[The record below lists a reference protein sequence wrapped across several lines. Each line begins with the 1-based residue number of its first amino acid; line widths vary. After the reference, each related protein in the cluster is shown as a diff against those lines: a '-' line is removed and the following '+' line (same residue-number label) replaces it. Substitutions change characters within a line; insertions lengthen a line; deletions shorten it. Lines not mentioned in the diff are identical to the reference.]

1 MIPELGREI
10 PMVRVTEA
18 EAREH
23 LGELISDVA
32 AGQEAVLI
40 ERDGESQAVVISFEE
55 YTRLRAKSQDSGN
68 QDWKS
73 RVARLQEKVSRELG
87 GSPLPPAEEVIR
99 RMREERDEHI
109 LGNLR

>member
-1 MIPELGREI
+1 
-10 PMVRVTEA
+10 MVRVTEA

-23 LGELISDVA
+23 LGDLLRDVA

-40 ERDGESQAVVISFEE
+40 ERDGESQAVVISFDE
-55 YTRLRAKSQDSGN
+55 YIRLRAKTQESGT

-73 RVARLQEKVSRELG
+73 RVDRLQEKISRELG
-87 GSPLPPAEEVIR
+87 GGLLPPAEEVIR
-99 RMREERDEHI
+99 RMREERDEQI